1 MNEKPTP
8 RTDEQADR
16 FPQPG
21 QPPGVQWPELVT
33 ADFARKLE
41 RENLTFRAAQ
51 KACEDCD
58 APRVDRINELEREL
72 ATAKE
77 AAASEFCR
85 LNQDVTRQ
93 SEQVEAHRRRAN
105 ELEKELEQERA
116 LADRL
121 AGTLDGLD
129 WLAAEPPRALAAWK
143 EARKQSTA
151 SVVQT
156 NSAETTQDVETRR

>member
-8 RTDEQADR
+8 RTDEAQFHITISQNTDDA
-16 FPQPG
+16 
-21 QPPGVQWPELVT
+21 GVWLVDS
-33 ADFARKLE
+33 DFARLLE

-93 SEQVEAHRRRAN
+93 SEQAEAHRRRAN
-105 ELEKELEQERA
+105 ELEQERA

-121 AGTLDGLD
+121 GETLDGLD

-151 SVVQT
+151 SVVPT
-156 NSAETTQDVETRR
+156 NSAETTEDLDAIP

>member
-8 RTDEQADR
+8 RTDKVAESIDWTD
-16 FPQPG
+16 G
-21 QPPGVQWPELVT
+21 DYSGYVQMLLH
-33 ADFARKLE
+33 ARQLE

-58 APRVDRINELEREL
+58 APRVDRIDELEREL

-77 AAASEFCR
+77 AAAAEFCR

-93 SEQVEAHRRRAN
+93 SEQTEAHRQRAN
-105 ELEKELEQERA
+105 ELEQELEQERA

-121 AGTLDGLD
+121 AETLDGLD
-129 WLAAEPPRALAAWK
+129 WLAAEPPKALVAWK
-143 EARKQSTA
+143 EARK
-151 SVVQT
+151 
-156 NSAETTQDVETRR
+156 